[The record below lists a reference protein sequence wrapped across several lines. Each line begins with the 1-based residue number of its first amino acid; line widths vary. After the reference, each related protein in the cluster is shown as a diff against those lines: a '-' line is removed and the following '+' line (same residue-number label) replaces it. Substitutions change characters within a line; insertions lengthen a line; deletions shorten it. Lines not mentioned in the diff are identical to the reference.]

1 MICISAEA
9 VFELII
15 PLIMADIIDI
25 GVKNGDKPFIFIRGG
40 IMVVCAVA
48 ALILGIGSAKFAAK
62 CGNGLGAELRKEEY
76 RKLQGFSFSNID
88 KFRVSSLVTRLTSD
102 ITTVQSTVCSGLR
115 PACRAPVMMF
125 TAIVASFLI
134 NAKMALV
141 FLIATPLLAILLF
154 LIIRKVRP
162 MYAKL
167 QKSID
172 KVNQT
177 VQENLTAIRVVKA
190 FVRRD
195 VEEEKFR
202 EANEKLQ
209 NIHLK

>member
-162 MYAKL
+162 MYGKL
-167 QKSID
+167 QKSI
-172 KVNQT
+172 
-177 VQENLTAIRVVKA
+177 
-190 FVRRD
+190 RRY
-195 VEEEKFR
+195 K
-202 EANEKLQ
+202 K
-209 NIHLK
+209 I

>member
-76 RKLQGFSFSNID
+76 RKLQGNIMD
-88 KFRVSSLVTRLTSD
+88 KDTKGRPRNGLLT
-102 ITTVQSTVCSGLR
+102 TNKG
-115 PACRAPVMMF
+115 
-125 TAIVASFLI
+125 
-134 NAKMALV
+134 
-141 FLIATPLLAILLF
+141 
-154 LIIRKVRP
+154 
-162 MYAKL
+162 
-167 QKSID
+167 
-172 KVNQT
+172 
-177 VQENLTAIRVVKA
+177 
-190 FVRRD
+190 
-195 VEEEKFR
+195 
-202 EANEKLQ
+202 
-209 NIHLK
+209 